1 MGLREHG
8 HGGSGAV
15 GGVQPPKELLPRRKR
30 RPSRNAE
37 PCPAVGPLH
46 RGVRAEPP
54 AASRRPPASGAPQ

>member
-46 RGVRAEPP
+46 RGV
-54 AASRRPPASGAPQ
+54 